1 MNHSYMYVC
10 VILCIHLHPNPGP
23 SVSITRATKWYH
35 DQTRP
40 GPDSAACTVT
50 PSSAFFANCMANWC
64 EDFRESSWSAQWS
77 TRRSAKKRNS
87 SCFAGNHEWSWSPFL
102 VCKVVYSI
110 CYISYCYSYHSRI
123 PYKKASNYTVCHQIQ
138 NYHSIY
144 TSLKCLKSYTS
155 PIPSPQNASHRR
167 RCPHLG
173 ESRADRVL
181 QRAKQYGTVACIRTT
196 NDNTQIHDILEHYL

>member
-1 MNHSYMYVC
+1 MCV

-35 DQTRP
+35 DQTRAWSRLSSMHRNAQFCLLCQLHGQLMRGFQGNLP
-40 GPDSAACTVT
+40 EV
-50 PSSAFFANCMANWC
+50 PS
-64 EDFRESSWSAQWS
+64 DPPVAQQ
-77 TRRSAKKRNS
+77 KKRNS

-181 QRAKQYGTVACIRTT
+181 QSAKQYGTVAFIY
-196 NDNTQIHDILEHYL
+196 N